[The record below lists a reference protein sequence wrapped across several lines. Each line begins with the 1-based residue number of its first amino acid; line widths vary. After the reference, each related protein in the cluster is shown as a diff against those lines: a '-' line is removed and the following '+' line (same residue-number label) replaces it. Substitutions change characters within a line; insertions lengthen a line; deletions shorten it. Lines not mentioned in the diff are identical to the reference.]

1 MNRFKEQANQ
11 LIEDVTIIQPST
23 EWPPILLDE
32 EVISFQGNFNKS
44 AWLRKNV
51 TFSALAFFSIVVLTN
66 AIGHPIK
73 IEGIGFVILLSFF
86 GAAITFL
93 MYNRQSWI
101 ITNRAVYLK
110 KRRPMLISSVRKVVG
125 FGATV
130 RLIGGWGTGIT
141 LLGVENASEIRY
153 FLQRGRS

>member
-1 MNRFKEQANQ
+1 MNSFKEQADQ
-11 LIEDVTIIQPST
+11 FIEDVTIIQPST

-32 EVISFQGNFNKS
+32 EVISFQGSFNKS

-51 TFSALAFFSIVVLTN
+51 TFSALVFFSIVVLTN